1 MRKNK
6 NSFSE
11 KSIKDKEIRKANK
24 DYMLRV
30 RMSTEDVKRLNKI
43 SKILKVSHSETMR
56 MILKQSEKD
65 LSKQK
70 NIFE

>member
-1 MRKNK
+1 MIKKKSKSENK
-6 NSFSE
+6 E
-11 KSIKDKEIRKANK
+11 
-24 DYMLRV
+24 YMLRV
-30 RMSTEDVKRLNKI
+30 RMDKEDLKRLNKI